1 MINRK
6 MSNNKV
12 THGNDTYA
20 DDDLRRRM
28 LWDALQ
34 GALSMLGESSMKAII
49 HHLSKRGVSINN
61 ISIKELEVVLYS
73 LFGDGA
79 NVIMREMYK
88 RLEKEE
94 HPELVLDDASA
105 AA

>member
-1 MINRK
+1 MIKRN
-6 MSNNKV
+6 MGNNKV
-12 THGNDTYA
+12 TNGNNTYA
-20 DDDLRRRM
+20 DDALRRRV

-34 GALSMLGESSMKAII
+34 GVLSMLGESSMKAII

-61 ISIKELEVVLYS
+61 ISVKELEVVLYS

-88 RLEKEE
+88 RLEKE
-94 HPELVLDDASA
+94 HPELVLDDASVVA
-105 AA
+105 